1 MKNRLIDLLSD
12 GLIEFDS
19 DFSIELAAEHLILYL
34 REWKRW
40 NTKIS
45 LTAERDE
52 LSVINK
58 HIYES
63 FQYARAIP
71 PSGLLVDLGSGA
83 GFPAIPVK
91 IIRPKLEV
99 DLIESQ
105 RKRANFLK
113 TTIRSIKLSN
123 IQCFHGRVS
132 DFPEFVGKYDFVTL
146 RHVVEPKLSLHLG
159 VRLLSDGGSLVL
171 QTSRDYFFQPDFLN
185 ALLLSLT
192 DEIFFEGSDSS
203 HSKVMVLKR
212 SLI

>member
-12 GLIEFDS
+12 GLIELDS
-19 DFSIELAAEHLILYL
+19 GFSIELAADHLILYL

-63 FQYARAIP
+63 FQYARVIP
-71 PSGLLVDLGSGA
+71 PSGLLVDIGSGA

-91 IIRPKLEV
+91 IIRPKVEV

-123 IQCFHGRVS
+123 IKCFHGRVA

-171 QTSRDYFFQPDFLN
+171 QTSRDYFFQPDFLD

-192 DEIFFEGSDSS
+192 DEIFFEGPDSS
-203 HSKVMVLKR
+203 HSKLMVLKR